1 MEAKELF
8 NLSTYFMS
16 HCHHETMKKPVC
28 ISCSNKG
35 FLLLVT
41 AKTDVVGKGTTAL
54 AAWQSRRAEQ
64 VETCSRDPLTHW
76 IPAGGRYPKGSHCSY
91 SSIYCHPN
99 YTETMVLMPHQPAL
113 TV

>member
-41 AKTDVVGKGTTAL
+41 AKTDVVAKRQL
-54 AAWQSRRAEQ
+54 HWQPGRAE
-64 VETCSRDPLTHW
+64 ELSR
-76 IPAGGRYPKGSHCSY
+76 
-91 SSIYCHPN
+91 
-99 YTETMVLMPHQPAL
+99 
-113 TV
+113 